1 MISKLIIIILIAIL
15 LYILFTKKK
24 ASAVVYDKDV
34 ITITGYM
41 AVDEDGYIF
50 IYEDKP
56 FRCGNQW
63 AGKFLLSC
71 SRENIDV
78 SNLNLSFEDEPV
90 KVEVTIRTKA

>member
-15 LYILFTKKK
+15 LYIIFTKKK
-24 ASAVVYDKDV
+24 APVIVYARDV

-56 FRCGNQW
+56 LRYGNQW

-78 SNLNLSFEDEPV
+78 SNLNLSFKDEPV

>member
-1 MISKLIIIILIAIL
+1 MISKLIIIILIAVL
-15 LYILFTKKK
+15 AFVLFAKKK
-24 ASAVVYDKDV
+24 TSVIAYTKDV

-50 IYEDKP
+50 IYADKP

-78 SNLNLSFEDEPV
+78 SNMNLSFESEPV